1 MCVFKRDLKVKY
13 WDVNSK
19 SQLTSKGFIK
29 YLQDV
34 ANEHSDEIGYG
45 FKNITQTNLSWILLN
60 WKVQIFK
67 RPTVSDNIHIIT
79 WARVI
84 SRAISY
90 RDFEVYDSNNNLICI
105 ASSKWALTN
114 YSTHSLERISPEM
127 RNAYGVLEKKV
138 FDVDIN
144 EKIKEPENSSFAY
157 EYTIQRRDID
167 TNSHVN
173 NLCYLDFAYEALPD
187 DVYYNINSSTTE
199 IIYKKEIK
207 YKDKI
212 KCFYSHTNG
221 KHIVTIKND
230 DLSIVHS
237 IVSFY

>member
-13 WDVNSK
+13 LDVNSK

-60 WKVQIFK
+60 WKVQILK

-144 EKIKEPENSSFAY
+144 EKIKEPENSFFVY

-167 TNSHVN
+167 TNNHVN

-187 DVYYNINSSTTE
+187 DVYYNLNSSTTE

-212 KCFYSHTNG
+212 KCFYSNTNG